1 MLIGAAKDAEEEL
14 GVELDAERE
23 RAEDADIFETLR
35 MRLDELP
42 TEPLTQG
49 RWR

>member
-1 MLIGAAKDAEEEL
+1 VATSSSSSI
-14 GVELDAERE
+14 
-23 RAEDADIFETLR
+23 EDADIFETLR

-49 RWR
+49 RRR